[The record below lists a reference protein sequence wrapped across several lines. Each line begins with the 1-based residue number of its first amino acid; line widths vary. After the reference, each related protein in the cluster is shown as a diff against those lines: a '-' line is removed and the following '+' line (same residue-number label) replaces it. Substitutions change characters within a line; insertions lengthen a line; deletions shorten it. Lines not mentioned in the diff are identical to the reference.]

1 MKNFCASSKRR
12 TQAPKTLHK
21 RLSYKRLSV
30 SAPLRYVRMRKSARM
45 VDARKYKGLGDMIRR
60 RPIKEISSL
69 NRASI
74 TVAAAVTALLIAAPA
89 TAQQRFLGASNNV
102 TIDLSVLGGGGSGR
116 SLPLGP
122 GETAVS
128 STHGGIVL
136 FPPPR
141 APVSRLQGPLANQSF
156 TLTAPAKPA
165 PVLRAPVTTAPK
177 APVEKAP
184 APMPAPKAAETMPAP
199 TPIAAAPTT
208 PTVTAPPAPP
218 SPAETPVQTATVSPP
233 APPAPVQTAATPP
246 AGPLPQEIRILFET
260 GSPDLS
266 DAAKSTLDALAASL
280 NADDS
285 LRIQLQAFA
294 SGTDETAPEA
304 RRLSLKRA
312 LNVRAHLVERNVR
325 NTRMDVRALGIKSTG
340 GPADRVDAVVGQK

>member
-1 MKNFCASSKRR
+1 MTAFMKNFCASSKRR

-60 RPIKEISSL
+60 RPIKEISNL

-74 TVAAAVTALLIAAPA
+74 AVAAAVTALLIAAPA

-177 APVEKAP
+177 A
-184 APMPAPKAAETMPAP
+184 AETIPAP

-246 AGPLPQEIRILFET
+246 AGPLPQETRILFET

-294 SGTDETAPEA
+294 SGTDETVPEA

-340 GPADRVDAVVGQK
+340 GPADRVDAVVVQK

>member
-1 MKNFCASSKRR
+1 M
-12 TQAPKTLHK
+12 
-21 RLSYKRLSV
+21 
-30 SAPLRYVRMRKSARM
+30 
-45 VDARKYKGLGDMIRR
+45 
-60 RPIKEISSL
+60 

-74 TVAAAVTALLIAAPA
+74 AVAAAVTALLIAAPA

-177 APVEKAP
+177 A
-184 APMPAPKAAETMPAP
+184 AETIPAP

-246 AGPLPQEIRILFET
+246 AGPLPQETRILFET

-340 GPADRVDAVVGQK
+340 GPADRVDAVVVQK

>member
-60 RPIKEISSL
+60 RPIKEISNL

-74 TVAAAVTALLIAAPA
+74 AVAAAVTALLIAAPA

-177 APVEKAP
+177 A
-184 APMPAPKAAETMPAP
+184 AETIPAP

-246 AGPLPQEIRILFET
+246 AGPLPQETRILFET

-340 GPADRVDAVVGQK
+340 GPADRVDAVVVQK

>member
-30 SAPLRYVRMRKSARM
+30 SAPLRYVRMRISARM
-45 VDARKYKGLGDMIRR
+45 VDAKKYKGLGDMIRR
-60 RPIKEISSL
+60 RPIKEISNL

-74 TVAAAVTALLIAAPA
+74 AVAAAVTALLIAAPA

-177 APVEKAP
+177 A
-184 APMPAPKAAETMPAP
+184 AETIPAP

-246 AGPLPQEIRILFET
+246 AGPLPQETRILFET

-340 GPADRVDAVVGQK
+340 GPADRVDAVVVQK

>member
-1 MKNFCASSKRR
+1 
-12 TQAPKTLHK
+12 
-21 RLSYKRLSV
+21 
-30 SAPLRYVRMRKSARM
+30 MRKSARM

-60 RPIKEISSL
+60 RPIKEISNL

-74 TVAAAVTALLIAAPA
+74 AVAAAVTALLIAAPA

-177 APVEKAP
+177 A
-184 APMPAPKAAETMPAP
+184 AETIPAP

-246 AGPLPQEIRILFET
+246 AGPLPQETRILFET

-340 GPADRVDAVVGQK
+340 GPADRVDAVVVQK

>member
-1 MKNFCASSKRR
+1 
-12 TQAPKTLHK
+12 
-21 RLSYKRLSV
+21 
-30 SAPLRYVRMRKSARM
+30 
-45 VDARKYKGLGDMIRR
+45 MIRR
-60 RPIKEISSL
+60 RPIKEISNL

-74 TVAAAVTALLIAAPA
+74 AVAAAVTALLIAAPA
-89 TAQQRFLGASNNV
+89 TAQQRFLAASNNV

-199 TPIAAAPTT
+199 APIAATPTT
-208 PTVTAPPAPP
+208 
-218 SPAETPVQTATVSPP
+218 
-233 APPAPVQTAATPP
+233 PVQTAATTL
-246 AGPLPQEIRILFET
+246 AGPLPQETRILFET

-340 GPADRVDAVVGQK
+340 GPADRVDAVVVQK

>member
-1 MKNFCASSKRR
+1 
-12 TQAPKTLHK
+12 
-21 RLSYKRLSV
+21 
-30 SAPLRYVRMRKSARM
+30 
-45 VDARKYKGLGDMIRR
+45 MIRR
-60 RPIKEISSL
+60 RPIKEISNL

-74 TVAAAVTALLIAAPA
+74 AVAAAVTALLIAAPA
-89 TAQQRFLGASNNV
+89 MAQQRFLAASNNV
-102 TIDLSVLGGGGSGR
+102 SIDLSVLGGGGSGR

-156 TLTAPAKPA
+156 TLTVPAKPT

-199 TPIAAAPTT
+199 APTT
-208 PTVTAPPAPP
+208 
-218 SPAETPVQTATVSPP
+218 
-233 APPAPVQTAATPP
+233 PVQTAATTL
-246 AGPLPQEIRILFET
+246 AGPLPQETRILFET

-340 GPADRVDAVVGQK
+340 GPADRVDAVVVQK